1 MLGNSAFEARSWTSK
16 AGCPSLPRVAGRGHT
31 QCRLVLCFQKWRVL
45 ALPSGQPTQPKRSTK
60 TTGLHLGPAEGGRDR
75 QAAGPVSLR
84 PAPPPEGVPSSD
96 PAQLRASWGPQ
107 EVVWLSPDCVTRCH
121 VLPGWVPQMLGGL
134 SARVWQRM
142 GLTQR
147 GIHPA
152 PSWGFVG
159 TQAPRGGQRML
170 LLPCLTLSL
179 PYPLAATRVEF
190 MSVPTQL
197 KITDFREN
205 LFLSFSTSQ
214 KIIWCFSS
222 RSKEH

>member
-1 MLGNSAFEARSWTSK
+1 MCWVTRRLKPDLGLQRLGAHPCPVWQGGVTHNAGLFSASRNGECWPFPLDSPPNPREVRRPQGSTSARQKEA
-16 AGCPSLPRVAGRGHT
+16 
-31 QCRLVLCFQKWRVL
+31 
-45 ALPSGQPTQPKRSTK
+45 
-60 TTGLHLGPAEGGRDR
+60 E
-75 QAAGPVSLR
+75 AAGPVSLR
-84 PAPPPEGVPSSD
+84 PAPLPEGVPSSD

-179 PYPLAATRVEF
+179 PAGSNPSGIHVSPYSVE
-190 MSVPTQL
+190 
-197 KITDFREN
+197 N
-205 LFLSFSTSQ
+205 
-214 KIIWCFSS
+214 
-222 RSKEH
+222 H